1 MSDSLQPHGLV
12 ACPGSSVH
20 EIFQARILEWV
31 AIPTPGDLL
40 NPGVEPAY
48 PAWLVGSLPQSHR
61 EAGSKKLEVS
71 ISVNQKLVSILRN

>member
-1 MSDSLQPHGLV
+1 MSDSVGPYRRQPARLL
-12 ACPGSSVH
+12 CPWDS
-20 EIFQARILEWV
+20 QARILEWV